1 VPGWRH
7 SARRATVSPM
17 QPTAT
22 KIAWRRGD
30 GGATYLGSVSR
41 GPEAIRLS
49 GRDAVLGIDVTLSV
63 PIDEIEYVGVSEPAD
78 DSAGAE
84 SCVIVDLAGS
94 EPIYLRPLGST
105 KLHVHL
111 LARALGALTV
121 APTVLAQG
129 GRS

>member
-1 VPGWRH
+1 
-7 SARRATVSPM
+7 M

-30 GGATYLGSVSR
+30 GATYLGSVSR

-63 PIDEIEYVGVSEPAD
+63 PIDEIEYVGVLEPAD
-78 DSAGAE
+78 DSMGAE
-84 SCVIVDLAGS
+84 SCVIVDLAGP

>member
-1 VPGWRH
+1 
-7 SARRATVSPM
+7 M

-22 KIAWRRGD
+22 KVAWRRGD
-30 GGATYLGSVSR
+30 GGATYLGWVAR

-63 PIDEIEYVGVSEPAD
+63 PIDEIERIGVSESAD
-78 DSAGAE
+78 ESVGAE
-84 SCVIVDLAGS
+84 CVIVDLACS

-105 KLHVHL
+105 KLHVYL

-121 APTVLAQG
+121 APAVLTKG